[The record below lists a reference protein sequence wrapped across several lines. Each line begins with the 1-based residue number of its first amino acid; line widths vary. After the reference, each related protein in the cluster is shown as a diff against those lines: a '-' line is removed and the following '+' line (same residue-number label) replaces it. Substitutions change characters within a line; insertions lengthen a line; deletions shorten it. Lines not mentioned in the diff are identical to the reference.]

1 VKTKEQTL
9 TPARKKIVKPGRPI
23 IQKMRLHIQPG
34 KTTEIAPLQEQQD
47 MSIPVIN
54 HPFSRVRGLQASPI
68 PQDAEYSGENPNRP
82 VSNK

>member
-34 KTTEIAPLQEQQD
+34 KTTENSTFTGTTGHAD
-47 MSIPVIN
+47 T
-54 HPFSRVRGLQASPI
+54 G
-68 PQDAEYSGENPNRP
+68 Y
-82 VSNK
+82 